1 MAFCSKCGKQLD
13 ESSKFCTGCGTPVGT
28 VQTNQNGSVRPEYS
42 TAQVRKTDFSE
53 DFTHDD
59 KRENRAVAAVSYV
72 GPMFFLPLVA
82 TPNSKFARFHANQ
95 GVALFML
102 SLAYSVV
109 YKALLWFFSEIL
121 IGAALTKF
129 SFSYFGYGAAT
140 TVYGIIRNHEEGL
153 VNIRHRNAAAA
164 MPSAISMPCAKEVL
178 SESFPNGRDRIAR
191 MASPQMFT
199 I

>member
-1 MAFCSKCGKQLD
+1 MGIRRNIKMDFCSKCGKQLD
-13 ESSKFCTGCGTPVGT
+13 ENSKFCTGCGAPVGMA
-28 VQTNQNGSVRPEYS
+28 QTNQNGSVRPEYS

-53 DFTHDD
+53 DFASDD

-95 GVALFML
+95 GVTLFML
-102 SLAYSVV
+102 SLAYGVV

-121 IGAALTKF
+121 IGASLTKF

-140 TVYGIIRNHEEGL
+140 TVYGIISLLLTL
-153 VNIRHRNAAAA
+153 VWGVVIVLFIIGIVNALKGKAAELPVIGKIRFF
-164 MPSAISMPCAKEVL
+164 K
-178 SESFPNGRDRIAR
+178 
-191 MASPQMFT
+191 
-199 I
+199 

>member
-1 MAFCSKCGKQLD
+1 MGIRRNIKMAFCSKCGKQLD

-28 VQTNQNGSVRPEYS
+28 VQTNQNGSARPEYS

-53 DFTHDD
+53 DFACND
-59 KRENRAVAAVSYV
+59 KHENRAVAAVSYV

-82 TPNSKFARFHANQ
+82 TPDSKFARFHANQ

-121 IGAALTKF
+121 IDAALTKF

-140 TVYGIIRNHEEGL
+140 TVYGIISLLLTL
-153 VNIRHRNAAAA
+153 VWVAVIALFIIGIVNALKGKAAELPVIGKIRFF
-164 MPSAISMPCAKEVL
+164 K
-178 SESFPNGRDRIAR
+178 
-191 MASPQMFT
+191 
-199 I
+199 

>member
-140 TVYGIIRNHEEGL
+140 TVYGIISLLLTL
-153 VNIRHRNAAAA
+153 VWVAVIALFIIGIVNALKGKAAELPVIGKIRFF
-164 MPSAISMPCAKEVL
+164 K
-178 SESFPNGRDRIAR
+178 
-191 MASPQMFT
+191 
-199 I
+199 

>member
-1 MAFCSKCGKQLD
+1 MGIRRNIKMAFCSKCGKQLD
-13 ESSKFCTGCGTPVGT
+13 ESSKFCTGCGTPVGSA
-28 VQTNQNGSVRPEYS
+28 QTTQNGSVRPEYS

-53 DFTHDD
+53 DFASND
-59 KRENRAVAAVSYV
+59 KHENRAVAAVSYV
-72 GPMFFLPLVA
+72 GPMFFLPLAA

-121 IGAALTKF
+121 IGAALTNF

-140 TVYGIIRNHEEGL
+140 TVYGIISLLLTL
-153 VNIRHRNAAAA
+153 VWVAVIALFIIGIVNALKGKAAELPVIGKIRFF
-164 MPSAISMPCAKEVL
+164 K
-178 SESFPNGRDRIAR
+178 
-191 MASPQMFT
+191 
-199 I
+199 

>member
-28 VQTNQNGSVRPEYS
+28 VQTNQNGSARPEYS
-42 TAQVRKTDFSE
+42 TAQGRKTDFSE
-53 DFTHDD
+53 DFASND
-59 KRENRAVAAVSYV
+59 KLENRAVAAVSYV

-95 GVALFML
+95 GVALFMI

-140 TVYGIIRNHEEGL
+140 TVYGIISLLLTL
-153 VNIRHRNAAAA
+153 VWVAVIALFIIGIVNALKGKAAELPVIGKIRFF
-164 MPSAISMPCAKEVL
+164 K
-178 SESFPNGRDRIAR
+178 
-191 MASPQMFT
+191 
-199 I
+199 